1 MTKRG
6 KIITISVVAVCV
18 CAAVYLNWA
27 YNRQMNADE
36 TMSSA
41 ELSAA
46 KTQEEQLIETSAEKY
61 ISDYFAEARLT
72 RQESRDEA
80 LSLLQAASTSE
91 NATQETIDAAVNTIA
106 AMAASS
112 MQETQIE
119 NLLLAKN
126 FSECVAY
133 ISPDGVTL
141 AVPAP
146 AEGLT
151 ADEVARI
158 TDAVTAET
166 DFGVSQIKVIEVKAP
181 ASETQTPPKE
191 SETVES
197 DVQEEETAS
206 EQTGEEQVL
215 E

>member
-6 KIITISVVAVCV
+6 KIITISVVAVCI

-36 TMSSA
+36 TMAAA
-41 ELSAA
+41 ELSGAKAA
-46 KTQEEQLIETSAEKY
+46 EEQAVETSAENY

-80 LSLLQAASTSE
+80 LSLLQAATTSE
-91 NATQETIDAAVNTIA
+91 NATQETIDAAVNSIA

-112 MQETQIE
+112 MRETQIE
-119 NLLLAKN
+119 NLLLAKS
-126 FSECVAY
+126 FAECVAY
-133 ISPDGVTL
+133 ISGDGVTL

-151 ADEVARI
+151 AEEVARI

-181 ASETQTPPKE
+181 AAENKTVQKAGEAVKDGAAETE
-191 SETVES
+191 RAAV
-197 DVQEEETAS
+197 
-206 EQTGEEQVL
+206 EQTAE
-215 E
+215 

>member
-6 KIITISVVAVCV
+6 KIITISVVAVCI

-36 TMSSA
+36 TMAAA
-41 ELSAA
+41 ELSGAKAA
-46 KTQEEQLIETSAEKY
+46 EEQAVETSAENY

-80 LSLLQAASTSE
+80 LSLLQAATTSE
-91 NATQETIDAAVNTIA
+91 NATQETIDAAVNSIA

-112 MQETQIE
+112 MRETQIE
-119 NLLLAKN
+119 NLLLAKS
-126 FSECVAY
+126 FAECVAY
-133 ISPDGVTL
+133 ISGDGVTL

-151 ADEVARI
+151 AEEVARI

-181 ASETQTPPKE
+181 ADENKTVQKAGEAAKDGAAETE
-191 SETVES
+191 RAAV
-197 DVQEEETAS
+197 
-206 EQTGEEQVL
+206 EQTAE
-215 E
+215 